1 MSGQQRIEA
10 RHIHKGKH
18 WEKDKELHSAMK
30 SELRKTECI
39 GEVFFPL
46 MYALSFPHLS

>member
-1 MSGQQRIEA
+1 MSGQHRIEA
-10 RHIHKGKH
+10 RHVHKGKH